1 EIAWRGS
8 LTAMLIALGAISACS
23 LQSANDEPA
32 PFPMEAGASDAAMR
46 EPDASEPATDGGH
59 DPGQDAKAPDAGPVP
74 LPVPPAA
81 LVRCMQQ
88 KPYVEETCSPTTVA
102 GCAHPAQK
110 CSYSSPIGTL
120 SVTVADPSASQV
132 ANWIVDAGDS
142 IPAIAHLK
150 SSDPASYLRAL
161 QIVAT
166 ALMLQSGRIF
176 PIQGAVGEDEGDGY
190 YAYPFTKGV
199 TTPCPTGEPHCYCRI
214 NSLSRGDY
222 CSYRADQGKEAEPAC
237 RSRLGYAGG
246 ATSAWQDECIANHA
260 AAWNNAGNDHI
271 RAQVYVRL
279 RDAGAS
285 ATSTGAE
292 VVSALGDAYG
302 VSDSTVSSFCH

>member
-1 EIAWRGS
+1 MA
-8 LTAMLIALGAISACS
+8 ACS
-23 LQSANDEPA
+23 SQSADEASTLLPT
-32 PFPMEAGASDAAMR
+32 EAGVSDAA
-46 EPDASEPATDGGH
+46 PVQSDAGKPGTDGNHDAGH
-59 DPGQDAKAPDAGPVP
+59 DAKAPEAGPEP

-81 LVRCMQQ
+81 LVTCMHE
-88 KPYVEETCSPTTVA
+88 KPYVEETCTPTTVA
-102 GCAHPAQK
+102 GWSHPAQQ
-110 CSYSSPIGTL
+110 CSYSSPVGTL
-120 SVTVADPSASQV
+120 TVTVADPSASQV
-132 ANWIVDAGDS
+132 AIWIVDAGDS

-150 SSDPASYLRAL
+150 TSDPASYLRAL

-222 CSYRADQGKEAEPAC
+222 CSYRADQGKETEAAC
-237 RSRLGYAGG
+237 QSRLGYGGG
-246 ATSAWQDECIANHA
+246 ATSAWQDECLGNHSA
-260 AAWNNAGNDHI
+260 SWNSATNDHI

-279 RDAGAS
+279 RDAGAT
-285 ATSTGAE
+285 ATSTGAQ
-292 VVSALGDAYG
+292 VVTALDDAYG
-302 VSDSTVSSFCH
+302 VSDATVSSFCN